1 MRRNWRVLGVAAVAW
16 LVGSSL
22 SFAGNFVRV
31 SPDLD
36 IYYEEAGAGRP
47 IVFIPGWTGTTFYL
61 RQQVAHFSKRY
72 RAIVY
77 DPRSQGRSS
86 KTLENNTYTQHGAD
100 LKAFMDAL
108 KLKDVILVG
117 HSWGCH
123 DVYAY
128 FRANGTDNV
137 KAFVCLDQSPKDII
151 DKEGDWGSLKTMG
164 DFKDS
169 YDGMAYDRVKSTRE
183 FIQAAVTRPVPDEE
197 INALLDELLK
207 TPTYVV
213 VSLMCDA
220 NVADYTPE
228 AKALDGK
235 IPVLN
240 VVTDPGWYPGWA
252 AAAQNWGKTVAR
264 HTDVIV
270 LPGKHLLH
278 WESRNPR
285 IRSMPCSINSW
296 KR

>member
-1 MRRNWRVLGVAAVAW
+1 
-16 LVGSSL
+16 
-22 SFAGNFVRV
+22 VRV

-47 IVFIPGWTGTTFYL
+47 IVFIPGWTGTTVYL

-117 HSWGCH
+117 HSWGCY
-123 DVYAY
+123 DAYAY
-128 FRANGTDNV
+128 FRANGTNDV
-137 KAFVCLDQSPKDII
+137 AAFVCLDQSPKDII
-151 DKEGDWGSLKTMG
+151 DKEGDWGTLKTMS
-164 DFKDS
+164 DFKGF
-169 YDGMAYDRVKSTRE
+169 YEGVAYDRVKSSRE
-183 FIQAAVTRPVPDEE
+183 FIQSMVTRPITDEE
-197 INALLDELLK
+197 RDIFLDELLK
-207 TPTYVV
+207 TPTYVA
-213 VSLMCDA
+213 VSLMYDG

-228 AKALDGK
+228 AKALDAK

-240 VVTDPGWYPGWA
+240 VVTDPGWYVGWA
-252 AAAQNWGKTVAR
+252 AAAQNWRKTVSP

-270 LPGKHLLH
+270 LPGRHLLH
-278 WESRNPR
+278 WESPDKLNAVLDTFLD
-285 IRSMPCSINSW
+285 
-296 KR
+296 KVK

>member
-1 MRRNWRVLGVAAVAW
+1 MRYTLDLGIVFAAMLVFGEVA
-16 LVGSSL
+16 
-22 SFAGNFVRV
+22 FAGSYVRV

-47 IVFIPGWTGTTFYL
+47 IIFIPGWTGSTSYL

-108 KLKDVILVG
+108 KVKNVILVG
-117 HSWGCH
+117 HSWGCY
-123 DVYAY
+123 DAYAY
-128 FRANGTDNV
+128 FRAYGHGNV
-137 KAFVCLDQSPKDII
+137 KAFVCLDQSPKDIM
-151 DKEGDWGSLKTMG
+151 DKEGDWGTLMSAS
-164 DFKDS
+164 DFKGF
-169 YDGMAYDRVKSTRE
+169 YEGIAYDRVKTTRE
-183 FIQAAVTRPVPDEE
+183 FIQGMVTRPVTEE
-197 INALLDELLK
+197 EKSWFLDELLK
-207 TPTYVV
+207 TPTYVAI
-213 VSLMCDA
+213 SLMYDG

-240 VVTDPGWYPGWA
+240 VVADPGWYPGWA
-252 AAAQNWGKTVAR
+252 AAAQNWGKNVAPR
-264 HTDVIV
+264 TDVV
-270 LPGKHLLH
+270 VFPGLHLMN
-278 WESRNPR
+278 WES
-285 IRSMPCSINSW
+285 SEKINVVLD
-296 KR
+296 KFLNKVK

>member
-1 MRRNWRVLGVAAVAW
+1 MRRNWLVLGVAAVAW

-47 IVFIPGWTGTTFYL
+47 IVFIPGWTGTTSYL
-61 RQQVAHFSKRY
+61 GQQVAHFSKRY

-123 DVYAY
+123 EAYAY

-137 KAFVCLDQSPKDII
+137 KAFVCLDQCPKDII
-151 DKEGDWGSLKTMG
+151 DKEGDWGSLKTPG
-164 DFKDS
+164 DFKGFH
-169 YDGMAYDRVKSTRE
+169 DGVAYDRVKTTRE
-183 FIQAAVTRPVPDEE
+183 FIQAVVTRPVPDDEL
-197 INALLDELLK
+197 NAFLDELLK
-207 TPTYVV
+207 TPTYVAI
-213 VSLMCDA
+213 SLMYDG

-252 AAAQNWGKTVAR
+252 AAAQNWGKTVAP
-264 HTDVIV
+264 HTEVIV

-278 WESRNPR
+278 WESPDKVNAVLDKFLEKV
-285 IRSMPCSINSW
+285 N
-296 KR
+296 